1 MNIRE
6 ANIRIKQIDNDLTL
20 GTNEELKREK
30 ELIIN
35 WINREIDIL
44 KEYDPVKAKVI
55 KLRQDSNMT
64 WEKIAE
70 ATCYSKKQCYNIYNK
85 YTKERLK

>member
-6 ANIRIKQIDNDLTL
+6 ANIRIRQIENDLKLNPT
-20 GTNEELKREK
+20 EELKREK
-30 ELIIN
+30 EKIEN
-35 WINREIDIL
+35 WVEGELKIL
-44 KEYDPVKAKVI
+44 KEYEPIKAKVI
-55 KLRQDSNMT
+55 ILRDKSNLT

-70 ATCYSKKQCYNIYNK
+70 ATHYTSRQCYNIYEK

>member
-6 ANIRIKQIDNDLTL
+6 ANIRIKQIENDLDL
-20 GTNEELKREK
+20 EYSEELKREK
-30 ELIIN
+30 DKLVKWVDNEISII
-35 WINREIDIL
+35 
-44 KEYDPVKAKVI
+44 KEYDPIKAKI
-55 KLRQDSNMT
+55 ISLRQNSKLT

-70 ATCYSKKQCYNIYNK
+70 ATHYSKKQCYNIYDK

>member
-6 ANIRIKQIDNDLTL
+6 ANIRIKQIENDLKLNPT
-20 GTNEELKREK
+20 EELKREK
-30 ELIIN
+30 EKIEN
-35 WINREIDIL
+35 WIEGELNIL

-55 KLRQDSNMT
+55 TLRENFKLT

-70 ATCYSKKQCYNIYNK
+70 ATNYSKRQCHYIYDK